1 MSTLS
6 VEIND
11 PHDMISET
19 SNVVNDLEAA
29 IDAKLDLDP
38 IEYKNILVCGMGGS
52 AIGGDIVADCLYEHS
67 DKIIRVVRSSE
78 LPAWADS
85 ESLILVSSYSG
96 NTAETLSIYDKAV
109 ARGCRIVA
117 ITSGGKLKDKAIA
130 DGIPYV
136 LVKSGLQPR
145 NAVGNSIG
153 YMINAIATIGGP
165 DLRDEVRAT
174 IPALKKYIA
183 SLSPLDSQPRKIAGE
198 IMGSLP
204 VIYSSNSLS
213 AIASRWR
220 AQFNENSKLIA
231 FDGHIPDT
239 NHGDIT
245 GMVGCNGVRIKPIIL
260 VEENQS
266 RIFRNTLNATISTL
280 KNRGMK
286 PYVIRIPGKTVFE
299 REMRAMMLGDFISL
313 HLAFFKDIDPSDVS
327 SISRLKLAIGKRL
340 GRSRKSKR

>member
-1 MSTLS
+1 MS

-29 IDAKLDLDP
+29 IDAKLDLVP
-38 IEYKNILVCGMGGS
+38 IEYRNILVCGMGGS
-52 AIGGDIVADCLYEHS
+52 AIGGDIVADCLYAHS
-67 DKIIRVVRSSE
+67 DKPIRVIRSPE

-85 ESLILVSSYSG
+85 ESLVLVSSYSG
-96 NTAETLSIYDKAV
+96 NTAETLSVYDKAI

-117 ITSGGKLKDKAIA
+117 ITSGGKLKNKAEA
-130 DGIPYV
+130 DNVPCI

-165 DLRDEVRAT
+165 DLRGEVRDT
-174 IPALKKYIA
+174 IPALKKYIS
-183 SLSPLDSQPRKIAGE
+183 SLSLLDSQPRKIAGE
-198 IMGSLP
+198 IIGSLP

-239 NHGDIT
+239 NHGDLT
-245 GMVGCNGVRIKPIIL
+245 GVVGCNGVKIKPIIL
-260 VEENQS
+260 VEENQTKLL
-266 RIFRNTLNATISTL
+266 RNSVNATIATL

-313 HLAFFKDIDPSDVS
+313 HIAFFKDIDPSDVS
-327 SISRLKLAIGKRL
+327 SISKLKAAITKRL
-340 GRSRKSKR
+340 GKSRRSKR